1 MLRQKK
7 LSDNF
12 ISSLIQLSSGRILP
26 KTLEDFSTLLEKEIT
41 KHFFTSTSESNL
53 LRIFKSFYDFTFFVN
68 ESISYPHH
76 IEILISIASN
86 SNYLSDILVI
96 NPEFFYMV
104 TDSSILDSKLDQKS
118 FSEEVEDRISRS
130 NSLDA
135 KTHALNSLKR
145 REILRIGLKDILQKA
160 DVADLTKELSILANT
175 LTEKLFES
183 CYQFIL
189 NKYKIEKVR
198 QTYCIIS
205 LGKLGGGELNY
216 SSDIDIIIFYDEEDQ
231 YGRRKMEDGR
241 FIRRNFSEDGWKENI
256 QKKYYSELLS
266 ETIQLF
272 LEKCTLSEA
281 GSLYRID
288 LRLRPDGKSSAA
300 CRSLQEYLD
309 YYESRGSNWE
319 RQMLIKAGFL
329 GGSEKLYSQFI
340 KYIDRFVYPAVH
352 FASPLEQMKK
362 LRKIIERDAEGSD
375 SSGLHPAGTSNIKI
389 IPGGIR
395 DIEFVVQALQL
406 LNGGKDES
414 IKTGTTLSAL
424 EKLSRVKLIS
434 KNETKSLQD
443 AYIFYRRIEHF
454 LQLMNNTQTHTI
466 PESGEIA
473 EKLSHYLGFKALNEF
488 KEKVKDYRK
497 QVREIYNSIVGE
509 SKITTDKSKIFS
521 QIKFT
526 NPQRAVSDISFLIE
540 GKGLT
545 VSRKFD
551 KTTLEAFSKI
561 EEKVFEYLLNADD
574 PDLCLSNFVRV
585 IKQAEFPSIWY
596 NEFTDENFLKIFMQL
611 CESSQFVI
619 DLFAEDKILR
629 ESFLSRDFLNEISTD
644 EIKKIRLKNI
654 LFRLAVRLTI
664 KFIEPAT
671 ASKVLSKTVREKIK
685 WLSEEFSKKKK
696 WKNDYLIIVL
706 GSTGTG
712 TMTFASDVDLIF
724 AVKNS
729 GKYQNIQKDFQELLG
744 NLKKELSPFTVDCR
758 LRPEGA
764 SSQLVWDFEKYVEY
778 FSKRARIWEMQSFL
792 KASFVSGDEKL
803 FVKLTETFIQRVSK
817 LSGKEILIEINE
829 IRAKSISSF
838 PAEMNLIDLKKNLG
852 SLSDVEYVAHYLL
865 LSTPETA
872 FVFIG
877 KAIPE
882 ILKELTT
889 QTQYKKVLNE
899 LADNYIFIKIL
910 EIFNQIAFSSSSSK
924 ISGDEK
930 KFEKLARLMEFE
942 SGAVLRKKLNSVL
955 QFNRE
960 SYSAIIQRK

>member
-1 MLRQKK
+1 MK
-7 LSDNF
+7 F
-12 ISSLIQLSSGRILP
+12 
-26 KTLEDFSTLLEKEIT
+26 
-41 KHFFTSTSESNL
+41 
-53 LRIFKSFYDFTFFVN
+53 
-68 ESISYPHH
+68 
-76 IEILISIASN
+76 
-86 SNYLSDILVI
+86 
-96 NPEFFYMV
+96 
-104 TDSSILDSKLDQKS
+104 
-118 FSEEVEDRISRS
+118 
-130 NSLDA
+130 
-135 KTHALNSLKR
+135 
-145 REILRIGLKDILQKA
+145 
-160 DVADLTKELSILANT
+160 
-175 LTEKLFES
+175 
-183 CYQFIL
+183 
-189 NKYKIEKVR
+189 
-198 QTYCIIS
+198 
-205 LGKLGGGELNY
+205 
-216 SSDIDIIIFYDEEDQ
+216 
-231 YGRRKMEDGR
+231 
-241 FIRRNFSEDGWKENI
+241 
-256 QKKYYSELLS
+256 LS

-272 LEKCTLSEA
+272 LEKCTSSEA

-288 LRLRPDGKSSAA
+288 LRLRPDGKSSSA

-309 YYESRGSNWE
+309 YYESRGSDWE

-340 KYIDRFVYPAVH
+340 KYIDRFIYPAVH
-352 FASPLEQMKK
+352 FASPIEQMKK
-362 LRKIIERDAEGSD
+362 LRKIIEREVED
-375 SSGLHPAGTSNIKI
+375 SNIKL

-414 IKTGTTLSAL
+414 IKTGNTLSAL
-424 EKLSRVKLIS
+424 EKLSRVKLLT

-473 EKLSHYLGFKALNEF
+473 EKLSLYLGFKSLNEF
-488 KEKVKDYRK
+488 KEKVKEYRK
-497 QVREIYNSIVGE
+497 KVRDIYNSVVGE
-509 SKITTDKSKIFS
+509 SKKDTDKSKLFS

-526 NPQRAVSDISFLIE
+526 NPQRAGSDISFLRE

-551 KTTLEAFSKI
+551 KTALEAFSKI

-585 IKQAEFPSIWY
+585 IKQADFPSIWY
-596 NEFTDENFLKIFMQL
+596 NEFNDENFLKIFMQL
-611 CESSQFVI
+611 CETSQLVI

-629 ESFLSRDFLNEISTD
+629 ESFLSREFLSETMNKT
-644 EIKKIRLKNI
+644 RLKNV
-654 LFRLAVRLTI
+654 LFKLAVQLSL
-664 KFIEPAT
+664 KLIEPET
-671 ASKVLSKTVREKIK
+671 ASRILSDAVREKIQ
-685 WLSEEFSKKKK
+685 LLAEEFSKKKK
-696 WKNDYLIIVL
+696 WQKDYLIIVL

-744 NLKKELSPFTVDCR
+744 SLKKELSPFTVDCR

-764 SSQLVWDFEKYVEY
+764 SSQLVWDFEKYIEY
-778 FSKRARIWEMQSFL
+778 LNNRARIWEMQSFL
-792 KASFVSGDEKL
+792 KASFVSGNEKL

-817 LSGKEILIEINE
+817 LSVKEILAGINE

-838 PAEMNLIDLKKNLG
+838 PAEMNLIDLKKNSG
-852 SLSDVEYVAHYLL
+852 GLSDVEYVAHYFL
-865 LSTPETA
+865 LSNPESA
-872 FVFIG
+872 FVLIG

-889 QTQYKKVLNE
+889 QTKHKKVLNE
-899 LADNYIFIKIL
+899 LADNYIFIKNL

-924 ISGDEK
+924 LSGDEM

-942 SGAVLRKKLNSVL
+942 SGSVLKKKLNSVL
-955 QFNRE
+955 KINRE
-960 SYSAIIQRK
+960 TFVSH

>member
-26 KTLEDFSTLLEKEIT
+26 KTLEDFFTLLEKEIL
-41 KHFFTSTSESNL
+41 KHYFTTTSESNL
-53 LRIFKSFYDFTFFVN
+53 LRIIKSFYDFSFFVN
-68 ESISYPHH
+68 ESIKYPHH

-96 NPEFFYMV
+96 NPEYFYML
-104 TDSSILDSKLDQKS
+104 TDSSFLSSKLDKKV
-118 FSEEVEDRISRS
+118 FANEVEERISRYT
-130 NSLDA
+130 SLDA

-145 REILRIGLKDILQKA
+145 REILRIGLKDILHNAK
-160 DVADLTKELSILANT
+160 VADTTAELSILANT

-189 NKYKIEKVR
+189 NKYKITKVG
-198 QTYCIIS
+198 QSYCIIS

-216 SSDIDIIIFYDEEDQ
+216 SSDIDIIIFYDSESKI
-231 YGRRKMEDGR
+231 G
-241 FIRRNFSEDGWKENI
+241 IR
-256 QKKYYSELLS
+256 YYSEILS

-272 LEKCTLSEA
+272 LEKCTSSEA

-309 YYESRGSNWE
+309 YYESRGSDWE

-340 KYIDRFVYPAVH
+340 KYIDRFIYPAVH

-362 LRKIIERDAEGSD
+362 LRKIIERDAEE
-375 SSGLHPAGTSNIKI
+375 ANIKL

-395 DIEFVVQALQL
+395 DIEFTVQALQL
-406 LNGGKDES
+406 LNGGKDDS
-414 IKTGTTLSAL
+414 IKTGNTLSAL
-424 EKLSRVKLIS
+424 EKLSRVKLLT

-473 EKLSHYLGFKALNEF
+473 EKLSFYFGFKSLNEF
-488 KEKVKDYRK
+488 KEKVKELRK
-497 QVREIYNSIVGE
+497 EVRSIYNSVVGE
-509 SKITTDKSKIFS
+509 SKKVGDVNQVFSKIMFAN
-521 QIKFT
+521 T
-526 NPQRAVSDISFLIE
+526 ARAAIDISFLRE

-551 KTTLEAFSKI
+551 KTALEAFSKI
-561 EEKVFEYLLNADD
+561 EEKVYEYLLNAED

-585 IKQAEFPSIWY
+585 IKQADFPSIWY
-596 NEFTDENFLKIFMQL
+596 NEFNDSNFLKIFLEL
-611 CESSQFVI
+611 CERSQLVI
-619 DLFAEDKILR
+619 DLFAEDKVLR

-654 LFRLAVRLTI
+654 LFRLAVQLTI
-664 KFIEPAT
+664 KLIEPAT
-671 ASKVLSKTVREKIK
+671 ASKVLSEAVREKIK
-685 WLSEEFSKKKK
+685 WLSEDFSKKKK

-712 TMTFASDVDLIF
+712 SMTFASDVDLIF

-729 GKYQNIQKDFQELLG
+729 GKHEKIQKEFQELLG

-764 SSQLVWDFEKYVEY
+764 SSQLVWDFQKYIEY
-778 FSKRARIWEMQSFL
+778 MNNRARIWEFQSFL
-792 KASFVSGDEKL
+792 KASFVSGNENLFGKL
-803 FVKLTETFIQRVSK
+803 AASFQQRISKLT
-817 LSGKEILIEINE
+817 LKEILTGISE
-829 IRAKSISSF
+829 IRSKSLSNF
-838 PAEMNLIDLKKNLG
+838 PAEMNLVDLKKNSG
-852 SLSDVEYVAHYLL
+852 GLSDVEYVAHYLL
-865 LSTPETA
+865 LSTPESA
-872 FVFIG
+872 FQFIG
-877 KAIPE
+877 SS
-882 ILKELTT
+882 ILVILNELSAKSE
-889 QTQYKKVLNE
+889 YKKVLNE
-899 LADNYIFIKIL
+899 LADNYIFIKNL
-910 EIFNQIAFSSSSSK
+910 EVFNQLAFSSSSSK
-924 ISGDEK
+924 LSAEEN
-930 KFEKLARLMEFE
+930 KFEKLARFIELE
-942 SGAVLRKKLNSVL
+942 SGTSLKKKLNSVF

-960 SYSAIIQRK
+960 SFSAIIQKNKI

>member
-12 ISSLIQLSSGRILP
+12 ISSLIQLSSGRVLP
-26 KTLEDFSTLLEKEIT
+26 KTLENFFTLLEKESL
-41 KHFFTSTSESNL
+41 KHYFTATSESNL
-53 LRIFKSFYDFTFFVN
+53 LRIIKSFYDFTFFVN
-68 ESISYPHH
+68 ESIKYPHH

-96 NPEFFYMV
+96 NPEFFYML
-104 TDSSILDSKLDQKS
+104 TDSSILESKLDQQS
-118 FSEEVEDRISRS
+118 FSEEVEERISRS

-145 REILRIGLKDILQKA
+145 REILRIGLKDIWNKA
-160 DVADLTKELSILANT
+160 DVADTTSELSILATT
-175 LTEKLFES
+175 LTSKLFES

-189 NKYKIEKVR
+189 NKYKIEKIK
-198 QTYCIIS
+198 QSYCIIS

-216 SSDIDIIIFYDEEDQ
+216 SSDIDIIIFYDEDSEVGSGELEVG
-231 YGRRKMEDGR
+231 GRK
-241 FIRRNFSEDGWKENI
+241 STKEK
-256 QKKYYSELLS
+256 QFVGSKYYSEVLS

-272 LEKCTLSEA
+272 LEKCSSSEA

-288 LRLRPDGKSSAA
+288 LRLRPDGKSSAV

-309 YYESRGSNWE
+309 YYESRGSDWE

-329 GGSEKLYSQFI
+329 SGNEKLFAQFI

-362 LRKIIERDAEGSD
+362 LRKIIERDVEE
-375 SSGLHPAGTSNIKI
+375 SNIKL

-395 DIEFVVQALQL
+395 DIEFTVQALQL

-414 IKTGTTLSAL
+414 VKTSNTLSAL
-424 EKLSRVKLIS
+424 EKLSQVKLLTKS
-434 KNETKSLQD
+434 ETKLLTD

-473 EKLSHYLGFKALNEF
+473 EKLSFYLGFKSLNEF
-488 KEKVKDYRK
+488 KEKVKDCRK
-497 QVREIYNSIVGE
+497 QVRETYNSVVGE
-509 SKITTDKSKIFS
+509 NKKITDKSKIFS

-526 NPQRAVSDISFLIE
+526 NTQRAMSDISFLRE

-551 KTTLEAFSKI
+551 KTALEAFGKI
-561 EEKVFEYLLNADD
+561 EENVFEYLLNADD
-574 PDLCLSNFVRV
+574 PDLCLSNFVRI
-585 IKQAEFPSIWY
+585 IKQADFPSIWY

-611 CESSQFVI
+611 CESSQLAI

-629 ESFLSRDFLNEISTD
+629 ESFLSRGFLTEVSKD
-644 EIKKIRLKNI
+644 EINKIRLKNI
-654 LFRLAVRLTI
+654 LFRLAVQLSL
-664 KFIEPAT
+664 KLIEPET
-671 ASKVLSKTVREKIK
+671 ASKVLSDSVREKIK
-685 WLSEEFSKKKK
+685 SSSEEFSKKEK
-696 WKNDYLIIVL
+696 WQNDYLIIVL

-712 TMTFASDVDLIF
+712 TMTFTSDVDLIF

-744 NLKKELSPFTVDCR
+744 NLKKELSPFSVDCR

-764 SSQLVWDFEKYVEY
+764 SSQLAWDFDKYIEY
-778 FSKRARIWEMQSFL
+778 LNKRARIWELQAFL
-792 KASFVSGDEKL
+792 KASFVSGDKKL
-803 FVKLTETFIQRVSK
+803 FTKLAETFIQRVSK
-817 LSGKEILIEINE
+817 LSGKEILTGINE
-829 IRAKSISSF
+829 IRSKSMSNF
-838 PAEMNLIDLKKNLG
+838 PAEMSLIDLKKNPG
-852 SLSDVEYVAHYLL
+852 GLSDVEYVAHYFL
-865 LSTPETA
+865 LSNPESA
-872 FVFIG
+872 FTLIG

-882 ILKELTT
+882 ILREHTT
-889 QTQYKKVLNE
+889 QTKHNKVSNE
-899 LADNYIFIKIL
+899 LADNYIFIKNI

-924 ISGDEK
+924 ISDDNK
-930 KFEKLARLMEFE
+930 RLDKLASFLEFE
-942 SGAVLRKKLNSVL
+942 SGTALKKKLNSVL
-955 QFNRE
+955 KMNRE
-960 SYSAIIQRK
+960 TFTMFIK